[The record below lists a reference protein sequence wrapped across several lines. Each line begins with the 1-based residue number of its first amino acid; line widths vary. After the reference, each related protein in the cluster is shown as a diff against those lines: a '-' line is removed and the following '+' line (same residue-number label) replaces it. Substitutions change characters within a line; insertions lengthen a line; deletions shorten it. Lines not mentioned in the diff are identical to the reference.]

1 MLRIMAGLAL
11 PKLRWLVIGA
21 IAVGIWV
28 VREDMKNPRPPKNV
42 QTERSAAKPRPTQT
56 VGVKSTAAPK
66 TAAKAAP
73 EKPVPPKPLTGKGPP
88 DKTLAAKTVAA
99 KTPQPAGSETIALV
113 LPKTVDPP
121 PARPQK
127 IVTGSISRPDK
138 PVFMQTKARVNLR
151 AQART
156 DAAVI
161 ATLEPGTTMREL
173 ARDGDWRLLMGDGRK
188 GWVRGDYVEASSFLK
203 RRPKLPVAEVRS
215 KTP

>member
-1 MLRIMAGLAL
+1 MLRIMAGLTL

-42 QTERSAAKPRPTQT
+42 QSERSAAKPRPTQP
-56 VGVKSTAAPK
+56 VGVKSSAAAK
-66 TAAKAAP
+66 TAAKATA
-73 EKPVPPKPLTGKGPP
+73 EKPVPPKPLTGKAPP
-88 DKTLAAKTVAA
+88 AKTLAAKTL
-99 KTPQPAGSETIALV
+99 QPAGSETIALV
-113 LPKTVDPP
+113 LPKTVDRP

-138 PVFMQTKARVNLR
+138 PVFMQTKARVHLR

-188 GWVRGDYVEASSFLK
+188 GWVRGDYVEASSYLK
-203 RRPKLPVAEVRS
+203 RRPKLPVAEVRP